1 MKLYGRLRSPL
12 VAFVHDLLMVPLAWL
27 AAYWLRFNFSAIPAE
42 YLTQAWLSL
51 PLLVMTQAGAF
62 VYFGLYR
69 GDWRFASMPDLMRI
83 IKAVSAGTL
92 ICLATIFLLTR
103 LHTIPRSVFPA
114 YWLLLIVALGTPRF
128 FYRWLKDRKLYLG
141 NGKRVLIVGAGR
153 AGEMLARDLLRDPE
167 RTLQPVGFIDDKRRK
182 LGAEIHGIRVLGR
195 CSQIP
200 ELTDK
205 LEIDLILIAI
215 PSAGSRELRRIVEY
229 CEASNTPFRA
239 IPCMQDLVAGRVSID
254 TLRELSIEDL
264 LGRDPVTLDQ
274 RAISAE
280 LSGRCVLISGA
291 GGSIGTE
298 LCRQVA
304 KLTPARLVLLE
315 NCEFNL
321 FRIDN
326 ELRQSFPHLDI
337 QARLCDVADTVAVEK
352 LFERYHPDIVYHAAA
367 YKHVPMLESQMREAV
382 QNNVCGTRVMSLA
395 ADRYACDAF
404 VLISTDKAVNPANI
418 MGASKRIAEIF
429 CQNFNPHS
437 STRFI
442 TVRFGNVLGSNGSVV
457 PLFKAQIEAGGPVT
471 VTHPE
476 MTRYFMTIPEAGQL
490 ILQAASMGGGGE
502 IYVLDMGEPV
512 RITYLAEQMIRLSGN
527 EPGKDIEIVY
537 TGLRP
542 GEKLFEELF
551 HETEQLAGTQHEKI
565 FLANHRTIEWELL
578 DRTIRSLDA
587 ACKAYD
593 EKALLKGI
601 ATLVPELHHTDK
613 TLPDNVIPLANQRKQ
628 GDATINMA
636 T

>member
-12 VAFVHDLLMVPLAWL
+12 VAFVHDMLMVPAAWF
-27 AAYWLRFNFSAIPAE
+27 AAYWLRFNFSVIPAE
-42 YLTQAWLSL
+42 YLTQAWLWL
-51 PLLVMTQAGAF
+51 PLLVLTQAGAF

-92 ICLATIFLLTR
+92 ICLAVIFLLTR
-103 LHTIPRSVFPA
+103 LNSIPRTVFPA
-114 YWLLLIVALGTPRF
+114 YWLLLIMALGTPRF
-128 FYRWLKDRKLYLG
+128 FYRWLKDRKFYFG
-141 NGKRVLIVGAGR
+141 NRQRVLIAGAGR
-153 AGEMLARDLLRDPE
+153 AGEMLVRDMLRDPE
-167 RTLQPVGFIDDKRRK
+167 RMLEPIGFVDDKRRK
-182 LGAEIHGIRVLGR
+182 LGAEIHGVRVLGR
-195 CSQIP
+195 CAQIP
-200 ELTDK
+200 ELVDT
-205 LEIDLILIAI
+205 LEIDLVLIAI
-215 PSAGSRELRRIVEY
+215 PTAGSRQLRRIVEY
-229 CEASNTPFRA
+229 CESSNTPFRA
-239 IPCMQDLVAGRVSID
+239 IPCMQDLVTGRVSIQ

-264 LGRDPVTLDQ
+264 LGRDPVKLDM

-304 KLTPARLVLLE
+304 HLAPARLVLLE
-315 NCEFNL
+315 NGEFNL
-321 FRIDN
+321 FRIES
-326 ELRQSFPHLDI
+326 ELRQSFPHLDTRV
-337 QARLCDVADTVAVEK
+337 RLCDVTDAIAVEK
-352 LFERYHPDIVYHAAA
+352 LFECYRPDIVYHAAA
-367 YKHVPMLESQMREAV
+367 YKHVPMLESQVREAI
-382 QNNVCGTRVMSLA
+382 QNNVCGTRVMALA
-395 ADRYACDAF
+395 ADRSGCDAF

-429 CQNFNPHS
+429 CQNFNQHS

-442 TVRFGNVLGSNGSVV
+442 TVRFGNVLGSSGSVV

-476 MTRYFMTIPEAGQL
+476 MIRYFMTIPEACQL
-490 ILQAASMGGGGE
+490 ILQAESMGGGGE

-512 RITYLAEQMIRLSGN
+512 SITYLAEQMIRLSGN

-551 HETEQLAGTQHEKI
+551 HEKEQLKRTQHEKI
-565 FLANHRTIEWELL
+565 FLANHRQIEWQLL
-578 DRTIRSLDA
+578 DKTIRNMET
-587 ACKAYD
+587 ACKSYD
-593 EKALLKGI
+593 ENVLFKGI
-601 ATLVPELHHTDK
+601 ATLVPELHHIHRE
-613 TLPDNVIPLANQRKQ
+613 LPDNVIHLAGQR
-628 GDATINMA
+628 N
-636 T
+636 

>member
-1 MKLYGRLRSPL
+1 MRLYGRLRSPL
-12 VAFVHDLLMVPLAWL
+12 VAFIHDLFMVPTAWF
-27 AAYWLRFNFSAIPAE
+27 AAYWLRFNFSVIPAE
-42 YLTQAWLSL
+42 YLTQAWLWL
-51 PLLVMTQAGAF
+51 PLLVTTQAGAF

-69 GDWRFASMPDLMRI
+69 GDWRFASMPDLVRI
-83 IKAVSAGTL
+83 IKAVSVGTL
-92 ICLATIFLLTR
+92 ICLAVVFLLTR
-103 LHTIPRSVFPA
+103 LSAIPRTVFPA
-114 YWLLLIVALGTPRF
+114 YWLLLIMALGTPRF
-128 FYRWLKDRKLYLG
+128 FYRWFKDRKFYLG
-141 NGKRVLIVGAGR
+141 SGKRVLIVGAGR
-153 AGEMLARDLLRDPE
+153 AGEMLVRDLLRDPE
-167 RTLQPVGFIDDKRRK
+167 RNLEPIGFVDDKRRK
-182 LGAEIHGIRVLGR
+182 LGAEIHGIRVLGN
-195 CSQIP
+195 CAQIP
-200 ELTDK
+200 ELIEK

-215 PSAGSRELRRIVEY
+215 PSARSRQLRRIVEY

-264 LGRDPVTLDQ
+264 LGRDAVTLDQ

-304 KLTPARLVLLE
+304 RLVPARLLLLE

-321 FRIDN
+321 FRIEN

-337 QARLCDVADTVAVEK
+337 QAKLCDVVDTAAVET
-352 LFERYHPDIVYHAAA
+352 LFKRYHPDIVYHAAA
-367 YKHVPMLESQMREAV
+367 YKHVPMLESQVREAI
-382 QNNVCGTRVMSLA
+382 QNNVCGTRVMALA
-395 ADRYACDAF
+395 ADRNGCDAF

-429 CQNFNPHS
+429 CQNFNQQS

-442 TVRFGNVLGSNGSVV
+442 TVRFGNVLGSDGSVV

-476 MTRYFMTIPEAGQL
+476 MTRYFMTIPEACQL
-490 ILQAASMGGGGE
+490 ILQAESMGSGGE

-512 RITYLAEQMIRLSGN
+512 SITYLAKQMIRLSGN
-527 EPGKDIEIVY
+527 EPGKDIEVVY

-551 HETEQLAGTQHEKI
+551 HEKERLVGTQHEKI
-565 FLANHRTIEWELL
+565 FLAKHRKIEWELL
-578 DRTIRSLDA
+578 DETIRNMDA
-587 ACKAYD
+587 ACKSYD
-593 EKALLKGI
+593 EEALLKGI
-601 ATLVPELHHTDK
+601 AILVPELHHIDRE
-613 TLPDNVIPLANQRKQ
+613 LPDNVIQLARQR
-628 GDATINMA
+628 N
-636 T
+636 